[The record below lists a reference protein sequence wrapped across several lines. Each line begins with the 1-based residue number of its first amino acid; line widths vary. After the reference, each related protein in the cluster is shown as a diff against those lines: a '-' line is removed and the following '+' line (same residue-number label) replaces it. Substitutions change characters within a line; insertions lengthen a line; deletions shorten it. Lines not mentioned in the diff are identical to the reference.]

1 MNELEYCLN
10 LYDLEPKVYIAYDR
24 LAYFEKG
31 NDDLRISFDTNIRT
45 RRSDLLLESGDH
57 GKRLLDSDVWLMEI
71 KTSLAKPLWLCEMLS
86 EFEIRS
92 SSFSKYGTEY
102 KNMMARQKEMPKQK
116 IFVFG
121 NQKQAV

>member
-1 MNELEYCLN
+1 MNLN
-10 LYDLEPKVYIAYDR
+10 IALILYDLEPKVYIAYDR

-71 KTSLAKPLWLCEMLS
+71 KNK
-86 EFEIRS
+86 
-92 SSFSKYGTEY
+92 
-102 KNMMARQKEMPKQK
+102 
-116 IFVFG
+116 FG
-121 NQKQAV
+121 KTVVALRNAFGI